1 MSYNQSYDT
10 AKSRHFQFL
19 LDSLIK
25 LSNTLPQQESR
36 FGRPVEFPLPTLFVL
51 LGLKFDTGLSY
62 REFVAFINFN
72 PLLLEKL
79 KLTRTPS
86 YSTLQQALKKLDT
99 QLLHQMYRLLAR
111 RRPPPRAV
119 AVDASGFSHTTGG
132 EWASVRFK
140 TTRRR
145 RFHGLHN
152 AVDTDTLMITAS
164 GVRACPG
171 GDAQH
176 LVALVGRTNP
186 TDLEVVYGDK
196 GYISRKN
203 VQFISD
209 VGAYPAIEPK
219 ENAVPRSRGSPAYR
233 QLVHEYQEG
242 AEEWKEKHRYGRRSL
257 AETVFSMLKIRF
269 GGSLSSRGYREQRR
283 ELLFKVVL
291 HNIEHLNFLECDRR

>member
-1 MSYNQSYDT
+1 
-10 AKSRHFQFL
+10 
-19 LDSLIK
+19 
-25 LSNTLPQQESR
+25 
-36 FGRPVEFPLPTLFVL
+36 VLFVL
-51 LGLKFDTGLSY
+51 LGLKFDSGLSY
-62 REFVAFINFN
+62 REFVAFVNFN
-72 PLLLEKL
+72 PVLLEKL
-79 KLTRTPS
+79 NLTRAPS
-86 YSTLQQALKKLDT
+86 YSLLQKSLKKLDT
-99 QLLHQMYRLLAR
+99 RLLHRMYQLLAR
-111 RRPPPRAV
+111 RRPPPKTV

-132 EWASVRFK
+132 EWSSVRFK

-152 AVDTDTLMITAS
+152 AVDTDSLMITAS
-164 GVRACPG
+164 RVRARPG

-176 LVALVGRTNP
+176 LVALVRRINP
-186 TDLEVVYGDK
+186 ANLEVIYGDK

-242 AEEWKEKHRYGRRSL
+242 AEKWKENHQYGRRSL
-257 AETVFSMLKIRF
+257 VETVFSMLKRRF
-269 GGSLSSRGYREQRR
+269 GESLSSRGYRERRR

-291 HNIEHLNFLECDRR
+291 HNIERLNFLECDRR